1 MKVGDLV
8 KLLNDPEVHRNNG
21 EIPPDAIGIVV
32 EEELADH
39 ARGSHGPL
47 WSVWVNWFGR
57 WDWDS
62 MFVEDLKII
71 SEARGS

>member
-21 EIPPDAIGIVV
+21 EIPHDALGIVV
-32 EEELADH
+32 EEELTDCF
-39 ARGSHGPL
+39 RDPNDPL
-47 WSVWVNWFGR
+47 WSVWVRWSGR

-62 MFVEDLKII
+62 MFVEDLEIL
-71 SEARGS
+71 SEAR

>member
-8 KLLNDPEVHRNNG
+8 KLLNDPEVVMNNG

-32 EEELADH
+32 EVSSNPIWGKGGTLE
-39 ARGSHGPL
+39 
-47 WSVWVNWFGR
+47 SVWVNWFGR

-62 MFVEDLKII
+62 MCVEDLEVI
-71 SEARGS
+71 SEAR

>member
-32 EEELADH
+32 EMPSQACFQLDCAL
-39 ARGSHGPL
+39 P
-47 WSVWVNWFGR
+47 SVWVNWFGR

-71 SEARGS
+71 SEARGT